1 MSPAS
6 QKGLRL
12 FSLLIAAIGLVFLIA
27 GAWKLR
33 EDFSSQSWP
42 TAEGRITQSEVS
54 SFLRKKSKHE
64 YRVKLNYEY
73 KVGGTPYQG
82 TRIGSAGSR
91 YKTKA
96 AADRALAPYPSGKTL
111 PVHYDPARPEISRL
125 ETGLSGKTLL
135 NLCIGLFL
143 GLGGGLL
150 AVLTPKIF
158 R

>member
-1 MSPAS
+1 MSSAS

-12 FSLLIAAIGLVFLIA
+12 FSLLIAAIGFVFLIV
-27 GAWKLR
+27 GAWNLR

-42 TAEGRITQSEVS
+42 TAEGRITQSEAS
-54 SFLRKKSKHE
+54 SFLRKRKHE

-73 KVGGTPYQG
+73 TVSGVPYQG

-96 AADRALAPYPSGKTL
+96 AADQALAPYPSGKTV
-111 PVHYDPARPEISRL
+111 PVHYDPSRPEISRL
-125 ETGLSGKTLL
+125 ATGMSGKTLL
-135 NLCIGLFL
+135 NVCIGIFL

-150 AVLTPKIF
+150 ALLTPKIF